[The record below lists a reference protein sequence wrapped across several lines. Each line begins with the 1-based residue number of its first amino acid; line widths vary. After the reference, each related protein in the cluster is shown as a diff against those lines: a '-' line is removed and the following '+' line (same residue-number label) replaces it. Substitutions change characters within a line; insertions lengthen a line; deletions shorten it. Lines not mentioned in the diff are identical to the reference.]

1 MWGAVCGDILGSS
14 YEFEEIKYEDLS
26 AIRLMT
32 EADTF
37 TDDSAMTFAVMEWL
51 LLDVHT
57 AMYQDEALKRRLAE
71 RMVHM
76 ACERFRYETLGF
88 GGNFWDWCCR
98 GNIERIYDPINSC
111 GNGAGMRGSPVG
123 WFFDTL
129 EETLRFAKLSAD
141 VTHTHPEGQKGAQ
154 CIAAAVFLARK
165 KKSKEEIRQYLMRA
179 FGYGDLL
186 ETVPALRK
194 KYGWSEICQD
204 TVPQAVVAF
213 LDSTDYE
220 SAIRLALSYGSDSDT
235 IAAMAGS
242 IAEAYYGGVPEHLLA
257 HCRKKLPEDMD
268 ALCCVFAVA
277 VHCCGN

>member
-1 MWGAVCGDILGSS
+1 MWGAVCGDILGST
-14 YEFEEIKYEDLS
+14 YEFEEVKYENTADICL
-26 AIRLMT
+26 LN
-32 EADTF
+32 EGDTF

-51 LLDVHT
+51 LMDVHT
-57 AMYQDEALKRRLAE
+57 ALYADDVLKRRLAE
-71 RMVHM
+71 RMVYM
-76 ACERFRYETLGF
+76 ACERFRNESLGF
-88 GGNFWDWCCR
+88 GGNFWGWCCR
-98 GNIERIYDPINSC
+98 GAIEKEYDPINSC
-111 GNGAGMRGSPVG
+111 GNGAGMRVSPVG

-165 KKSKEEIRQYLMRA
+165 GKSKEAIRRYLLRA
-179 FGYGDLL
+179 FGYEDLL
-186 ETVPALRK
+186 ETVPALRR

-220 SAIRLALSYGSDSDT
+220 SAIRLAISYGSDADT

-242 IAEAYYGGVPEHLLA
+242 IAEAYYGGVPAHLLA
-257 HCRKKLPEDMD
+257 HCRKKLPADMD
-268 ALCCVFAVA
+268 ALCNVFAEA
-277 VHCCGN
+277 VSG